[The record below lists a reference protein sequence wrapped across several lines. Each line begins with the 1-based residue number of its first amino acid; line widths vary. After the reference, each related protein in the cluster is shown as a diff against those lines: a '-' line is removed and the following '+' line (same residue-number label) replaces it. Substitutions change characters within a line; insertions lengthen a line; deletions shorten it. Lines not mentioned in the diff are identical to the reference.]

1 MPEHSTW
8 LSFLLGMFQK
18 NLEHNAHILG
28 RTFVGGVEPTWQSW
42 EPLAAS
48 LMVMILIVLVSLAVR
63 GQVVQKDSVLPESRL
78 SLRTF
83 LEVFLEYFYEM
94 ARSVMDADRAKKY
107 FPIIGGSATFIFF
120 SNLMAMVP
128 GMPVPTSNLNITLGC
143 ALVVFLLFNL
153 YGIKEQ
159 GFGYIKHLAGP
170 VWYMAPLIFP
180 IEIISVFVRP
190 VTLAVRLMLNMAVD
204 HLILS
209 IFVGMVALLV
219 PLPVMLLGVL
229 VLMVQT
235 LVFTLLTCIYIG
247 LATEHEAH

>member
-1 MPEHSTW
+1 MPDHSTW

-18 NLEHNAHILG
+18 NLEHNAHLLG
-28 RTFVGGVEPTWQSW
+28 RSFVQGVEPTWQSW

-48 LMVMILIVLVSLAVR
+48 LFVILMVIGIAAYVR
-63 GQVVQKDSVLPESRL
+63 SQVTTKDSVLPETRL
-78 SLRTF
+78 TLRTF
-83 LEVFLEYFYEM
+83 LEIFLEYFYEM

-107 FPIIGGSATFIFF
+107 FPLIGGSATFIFF
-120 SNLMAMVP
+120 SNLLALIP

-143 ALVVFLLFNL
+143 ALVVFIMFNL

-159 GFGYIKHLAGP
+159 GFGYVKHLAGP
-170 VWYMAPLIFP
+170 VWYMAPLILP
-180 IEIISVFVRP
+180 IEVISLIVRP

-209 IFVGMVALLV
+209 IFVGMVALFI
-219 PLPVMLLGVL
+219 PLPIMLLGVL
-229 VLMVQT
+229 VLVVQT

>member
-1 MPEHSTW
+1 
-8 LSFLLGMFQK
+8 MFQK
-18 NLEHNAHILG
+18 NLEHNANLLG
-28 RTFVGGVEPTWQSW
+28 RSFVGGVEPTWQSW
-42 EPLAAS
+42 EPIVAS
-48 LMVMILIVLVSLAVR
+48 LFVMLMIVLVSLYVR
-63 GQVVQKDSVLPESRL
+63 GQVTDKGSILPESKL
-78 SLRTF
+78 TLRTF
-83 LEVFLEYFYEM
+83 LEIFLEYFYEM

-107 FPIIGGSATFIFF
+107 FPLIGGAATFIFF
-120 SNLMAMVP
+120 SNLLALVP

-143 ALVVFLLFNL
+143 ALVVFLMFNL

-159 GFGYIKHLAGP
+159 GFGYLKHLAGP

-180 IEIISVFVRP
+180 IELISIVVRP
-190 VTLAVRLMLNMAVD
+190 ITLAVRLMLNMAVD

>member
-1 MPEHSTW
+1 
-8 LSFLLGMFQK
+8 MFQK
-18 NLEHNAHILG
+18 NLEHNANLLG
-28 RTFVGGVEPTWQSW
+28 RSFVGGVEPNWQSW
-42 EPLAAS
+42 EPIVAS
-48 LMVMILIVLVSLAVR
+48 LFVMLIIVLVSLYVR
-63 GQVVQKDSVLPESRL
+63 GQVSHKGSILPESKL
-78 SLRTF
+78 TLRTF
-83 LEVFLEYFYEM
+83 LEIFLEYFYEM

-107 FPIIGGSATFIFF
+107 FPLIGGAATFIFF
-120 SNLMAMVP
+120 SNLLALVP

-143 ALVVFLLFNL
+143 ALVVFLMFNL

-159 GFGYIKHLAGP
+159 GFGYLKHLAGP

-180 IEIISVFVRP
+180 IELISIVVRP
-190 VTLAVRLMLNMAVD
+190 ITLAVRLMLNMAVD